1 LQFLIYSDNRWRL
14 LLQ

>member
-1 LQFLIYSDNRWRL
+1 LQILIYSDNRWRL